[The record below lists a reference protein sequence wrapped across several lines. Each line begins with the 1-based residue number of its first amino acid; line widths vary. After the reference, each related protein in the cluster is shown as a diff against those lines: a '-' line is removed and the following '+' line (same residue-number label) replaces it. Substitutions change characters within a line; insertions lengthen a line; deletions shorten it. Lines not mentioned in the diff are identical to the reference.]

1 MYKDQNGEINR
12 NLIIGIVLILVVGVI
27 LAFVFR
33 SGDEAEAPEA
43 SEPVASRDD
52 AVPPLAPDDEVN
64 TGEDDEELSGPTS
77 SYTVD
82 SFSFGYSIERLE
94 AAPGETVTINLT
106 NSGGSHDFVIDELG
120 VATTIIGTGETD
132 SVTFTIPE
140 DAAGETYEFY
150 CSVGNHRELGM
161 VGELIVSEL

>member
-1 MYKDQNGEINR
+1 MRRDQNGEINR
-12 NLIIGIVLILVVGVI
+12 NLIIGIVLVVIVGVVV
-27 LAFVFR
+27 AFFFM
-33 SGDEAEAPEA
+33 SGDDAEAPEA
-43 SEPVASRDD
+43 SQPAAVLDD
-52 AVPPLAPDDEVN
+52 AVPPVPSDNETS
-64 TGEDDEELSGPTS
+64 TGEDDEEPSGPTS

-94 AAPGETVTINLT
+94 ATPGETVTINLT

-120 VATTIIGTGETD
+120 VATAIIGTGETD